1 MAAKGDFVCPIFSW
15 EAKDHYK
22 HIWSTEPPE
31 MKPFYNLVLPKMAF
45 SLEDIMQKYLFLDY
59 ETVTKI
65 TIQSIMALRDI
76 HTTGYAHC
84 DLKPANFMFVKELDK
99 IKL

>member
-1 MAAKGDFVCPIFSW
+1 
-15 EAKDHYK
+15 
-22 HIWSTEPPE
+22 
-31 MKPFYNLVLPKMAF
+31 MAF
-45 SLEDIMQKYLFLDY
+45 SLEDIMLNFLFLDY

-76 HTTGYAHC
+76 HATGYAHC
-84 DLKPANFMFVKELDK
+84 DLKPANFMFIKEDEK